1 MASLRLRWHVKDVS
15 VVRFVFFN
23 ERSMSAHSFI
33 VEGKLSMLGCPTNA
47 PRPFVQEPE
56 TRQAEVTPGHTIEG
70 AIKEQET
77 MVAQCLRNILL
88 LQDLQRSATESW
100 SHASDTLQNN
110 AAKESTYTGLDTLL
124 ATTSLANQMQESIN
138 RLLLRLIANVMDQ
151 FLKQSAFTDSASD
164 SDSDARSFA
173 AMPPVASND
182 DVLAQP
188 SGPAASGQGGNETA
202 QLAQVVSVFGRH
214 QDFIKDH
221 GKIRQDDLV
230 AMANDASTPE
240 DVRQAC
246 QQVLDNPH
254 LWDRLDSGKTGKLD
268 GHFSIKDVHKLQ
280 GNAEIQAYTQQQ
292 SEEYAQNYIPSEST
306 DGQAVGRPIT
316 DSDAERELYRFS
328 ESLPKHINLG
338 MLAAIADGRAHMD
351 KCPPQLRAAAQHFAS
366 HPDAWRNFTHGAD
379 KISRNKLCD
388 LAAQQVHLRSDEA
401 TTLKTIEDNQAIFFG
416 RGKLTKGALEEIAS
430 DQAHSEAVRTAARA
444 LNEDSTLFSMLDN
457 AKTHAGGNGW
467 HKSNDGKITQKDFH
481 RFMDDAA
488 PFAAAAQTPSQSSRF
503 ASNGRSESDVQAA
516 FEAQEDMIIGREEEP
531 DAKKSR
537 GGDVKKGLIIAGE
550 VVAAATMFIPG
561 PGEIIGLA
569 GGAARLGGLAAKEA
583 ATAAAKR
590 ASTSLAENIAKDV
603 AKEGAKE
610 GAKEAAQQGLNQV
623 IADQAQKKA
632 QKNAEKA
639 AANAAYTTAVGEF
652 NPTV

>member
-1 MASLRLRWHVKDVS
+1 
-15 VVRFVFFN
+15 
-23 ERSMSAHSFI
+23 MSAHSFI

-47 PRPFVQEPE
+47 PRSFVQEPQ
-56 TRQAEVTPGHTIEG
+56 TREVEVTPGHTIDG
-70 AIKEQET
+70 AIQEQEN

-88 LQDLQRSATESW
+88 LQDLQRSATKSW
-100 SHASDTLQNN
+100 SQTSDALQNN
-110 AAKESTYTGLDTLL
+110 AAKESTYSGLDALL
-124 ATTSLANQMQESIN
+124 ATTALANQMQESIN

-151 FLKQSAFTDSASD
+151 FLNQSASADSASD
-164 SDSDARSFA
+164 PDARSFP

-182 DVLAQP
+182 DALTQP
-188 SGPAASGQGGNETA
+188 NGPSSSGQGGDETA

-292 SEEYAQNYIPSEST
+292 SEQYAQNYIPSEST

-416 RGKLTKGALEEIAS
+416 RGKLTQGALEEIAS
-430 DQAHSEAVRTAARA
+430 DQANSEAVRTAARA
-444 LNEDSTLFSMLDN
+444 LNADSTLFSMLDN

-467 HKSNDGKITQKDFH
+467 QKSNDGKITQKDFH
-481 RFMDDAA
+481 RFIDDAA
-488 PFAAAAQTPSQSSRF
+488 PFAAAAQTPPQSSRF
-503 ASNGRSESDVQAA
+503 APNLRSDATAQAG
-516 FEAQEDMIIGREEEP
+516 FDAQEDMRIGQEEAP

-537 GGDVKKGLIIAGE
+537 GGDVKKGLMIAGE
-550 VVAAATMFIPG
+550 VLAAATIFIPG

-639 AANAAYTTAVGEF
+639 AANTVYATAAADYNPAV
-652 NPTV
+652 